1 MVDIVRVSV
10 GTESHASSG
19 TTTPGTPAGAQ
30 VGDILV
36 AEFLKGQTSDLT
48 FPSGWALEQGLDL
61 GGTVARMGVWWKR
74 ADGTEGS
81 SITVTDSAGGGGQDK
96 QLQIVAYRNCKS
108 SGNPFDQDAGA
119 RSTNTFSSS
128 TVTANDATPTV
139 ANSFMLFIGAQYDT
153 GAAFSSFSGYSG
165 SNPTPSEAIDTFFQG
180 STINTSIML
189 ADGLKNDTTALGSRT
204 ATATSNLPGG
214 AIILFLLPDT
224 GSSVSGTIAVTLA
237 NVVSA
242 ISATTTVIGSMA
254 RTLANVTSS
263 MSGTTTIIGSIG
275 QTLANVVSA
284 IAGTTTVLGSI
295 ARTLGN
301 IAAAITGDAGAPNI
315 VTSVYWFLRRR
326 RGR

>member
-1 MVDIVRVSV
+1 MADIVRVAV
-10 GTESHASSG
+10 GTEAHTSSG
-19 TTTPGTPAGAQ
+19 PIAPGMPAGVN

-36 AEFLKGQTSDLT
+36 AEFLKGDTNELT
-48 FPSGWALEQGLDL
+48 FPSGWALEQGLNL
-61 GGTVARMGVWWKR
+61 GSTVARMGAWWKR

-81 SITVTDSAGGGGQDK
+81 SVSITGALQDV
-96 QLQIVAYRNCKS
+96 QAQIAAYRNCKS

-139 ANSFMLFIGAQYDT
+139 ANSFMLFLGSQYDT
-153 GAAFSSFSGYSG
+153 GSGFSSFSGYSG

-180 STINTSIML
+180 STINTSIMM

-237 NVVSA
+237 SIVSA
-242 ISATTTVIGSMA
+242 ISGTTTVLGSFA
-254 RTLANVTSS
+254 RTLADVTSS
-263 MSGTTTIIGSIG
+263 MSGTTTIVGSIG
-275 QTLANVVSA
+275 QTLANVTSA

-301 IAAAITGDAGAPNI
+301 VVAAITGDAGAPNI
-315 VTSVYWFLRRR
+315 VTSVYWFFRRR